1 MVKSTVAGAP
11 SRRRVI
17 RQAAALAIGV
27 AAPSVL
33 RVGSAFAAYPDR
45 AIKIVVPNTP
55 GGPSDIIGRIL
66 AASLQGA
73 IGGSVVVE
81 NKGGGGSN
89 IGMGYVARADGDGY
103 TLLLATSA
111 YAVNPGL
118 YETLPYDPFKD
129 FAPIAELATSPNV
142 FAVKPELGV
151 THHEGVH
158 RARQE
163 ATPPSSTSRR
173 RRSAPRRNW
182 RPRCSSRARAS
193 ARWRPSCSPAAA
205 RRSRRCS
212 SNTVQLSSGVL
223 APAHPQI
230 KGGNVR
236 GLAVTGESRWHDL
249 PDIPT
254 MAEAGFPD
262 FVFETYTALL
272 APAKTPPEIVAR
284 LEKET
289 LAILSRPEMRER
301 LVAVR
306 LPGPGQGRQ
315 GPHGARRPRG
325 PDVPQHHR
333 PGQDREAALAL
344 LRHKPENPEL
354 PLPLAGR
361 GNRI

>member
-1 MVKSTVAGAP
+1 MGKFTVAEAP
-11 SRRRVI
+11 SRRKVI
-17 RQAAALAIGV
+17 GRAAILALGV
-27 AAPSVL
+27 AAPSLL
-33 RVGSAFAAYPDR
+33 RLGSAFAAYPDR
-45 AIKIVVPNTP
+45 AIRIVVPNTP
-55 GGPSDIIGRIL
+55 GGPSDIIARIL
-66 AASLQGA
+66 AVSLQGA

-151 THHEGVH
+151 RTMKEFIALAKSDPAKFNVS
-158 RARQE
+158 
-163 ATPPSSTSRR
+163 TPPVGTTPQLE
-173 RRSAPRRNW
+173 AEVLK
-182 RPRCSSRARAS
+182 AREGLAKM
-193 ARWRPSCSPAAA
+193 ATIVFAGGGEALQA
-205 RRSRRCS
+205 LL

-236 GLAVTGESRWHDL
+236 GLAVTGEARWHDL

-272 APAKTPPEIVAR
+272 APAKTPPEIVGKISADAAR
-284 LEKET
+284 IAREPDFVQR
-289 LAILSRPEMRER
+289 LADIATTTVGSK
-301 LVAVR
+301 
-306 LPGPGQGRQ
+306 
-315 GPHGARRPRG
+315 
-325 PDVPQHHR
+325 PD
-333 PGQDREAALAL
+333 E
-344 LRHKPENPEL
+344 
-354 PLPLAGR
+354 AGR
-361 GNRI
+361 HLKSEMDKWGPVIMDAQIRANE